1 MVKESLALSLT
12 LSRQTTCTCP
22 EEGVLSRPPS
32 SLRWWCEWVHCGVLV
47 LGMNCCRYSDWKRGF
62 LVTGQVT
69 VLPGNW
75 LEEHKCE
82 NHQQGKVCQTSNW
95 EPKKT

>member
-1 MVKESLALSLT
+1 MVEESLALSLT

-22 EEGVLSRPPS
+22 AEGVLSRPPS

-62 LVTGQVT
+62 LVTRPSDLLRREVT

-75 LEEHKCE
+75 LEEHKGE
-82 NHQQGKVCQTSNW
+82 IHQQG
-95 EPKKT
+95 